1 MIFAPARNYAG
12 LTANLF
18 HSGDYFMPR
27 GVPKNAAKS
36 GKVNKAELIRKT
48 AKAMG
53 KTVRPRDI
61 VAALKEKG
69 VVVTSPQVSKT
80 LKAAGFHRKPH
91 GKKAAASTTNA
102 SEHINK
108 AQKIRDVAKTMGKKV
123 RPKDIIAVLAK
134 EGIKV
139 SSAQVSTTLRAA
151 GFRRKRRGKKAAAAA
166 HPATAHGLNLD
177 ALLAAKALIAKVG
190 SVELAQEALA
200 AMKKLG

>member
-1 MIFAPARNYAG
+1 
-12 LTANLF
+12 
-18 HSGDYFMPR
+18 MPR

-48 AKAMG
+48 AKAIG
-53 KTVRPRDI
+53 KTVRPRNI
-61 VAALKEKG
+61 VAALKEQG

-91 GKKAAASTTNA
+91 GKKAAATTTSA
-102 SEHINK
+102 AEHINK
-108 AQKIRDVAKTMGKKV
+108 AQKIRDVAKSMGKKV
-123 RPKDIIAVLAK
+123 RPKDIIAELAK
-134 EGIKV
+134 EGITV

-151 GFRRKRRGKKAAAAA
+151 GFRRKRRGKKIAAMGA
-166 HPATAHGLNLD
+166 HPATGHALNLD
-177 ALLAAKALIAKVG
+177 ALLAAKALIDKVG

>member
-1 MIFAPARNYAG
+1 MLVFADS
-12 LTANLF
+12 F
-18 HSGDYFMPR
+18 HSGGYFMPR

-48 AKAMG
+48 AKTMG

-80 LKAAGFHRKPH
+80 LKAAGFHRKDR
-91 GKKAAASTTNA
+91 GKKAAAASSNA
-102 SEHINK
+102 AEHINK
-108 AQKIRDVAKTMGKKV
+108 AQKIRDVAKTMGKTV
-123 RPKDIIAVLAK
+123 RPKDVIAELAK
-134 EGIKV
+134 EGITV

-151 GFRRKRRGKKAAAAA
+151 GFRRKRRGKKVAAAAGA
-166 HPATAHGLNLD
+166 RPATGHRLNLD

-190 SVELAQEALA
+190 SIELAQEALA